1 MFMPNNADTGCIG
14 VSFFLINLVTESEAV
29 GIQPKSAMGI
39 TFQVNGSENVVKQT
53 QFTMQMDRM
62 VTSYD

>member
-1 MFMPNNADTGCIG
+1 MI
-14 VSFFLINLVTESEAV
+14 SVTESEVA
-29 GIQPKSAMGI
+29 GIQPNSAMGI
-39 TFQVNGSENVVKQT
+39 LFQVNGSENVVKQT